1 MNVYINNFTA
11 KYCFSKLSLIGIVSF
26 VKVFFSIRISHQ
38 EFDNGT
44 GEVCQGLISLVSR
57 HGQ

>member
-1 MNVYINNFTA
+1 MNVYVNNFIA
-11 KYCFSKLSLIGIVSF
+11 KYCFSKSSLIDIVSF
-26 VKVFFSIRISHQ
+26 VKVSFSIRIPHQ

-44 GEVCQGLISLVSR
+44 GDVCQGLISLVSR

>member
-11 KYCFSKLSLIGIVSF
+11 KYCFTKLSLIGFVSF
-26 VKVFFSIRISHQ
+26 VKVFFPIRISHQ

-44 GEVCQGLISLVSR
+44 GDVCQGLISLVSR